1 VLGER
6 KVVAVLYSDLR
17 GFGALSETGRA
28 VDVLERLNDYFDR
41 MVAAI
46 TSYGGTIDKFIGDGV
61 VAVFGGVISL
71 ANPAEAALDAAL
83 AMRAKLQTLNHER
96 LEAGLAPLD
105 CGIGITF
112 GEVLYGSVGSTGRKE
127 ITVLGDVV
135 VAATQLEATTAEL
148 RTPVLVSASL
158 VDALPPE
165 RRGALVSMGEVKLRG
180 RKQPMLV
187 YAADTLD
194 GG

>member
-1 VLGER
+1 MCIR
-6 KVVAVLYSDLR
+6 DS
-17 GFGALSETGRA
+17 SETGHA

-61 VAVFGGVISL
+61 LAVFGGVISL

-83 AMRAKLQTLNHER
+83 AMRAKLQSLNDQR

-112 GEVLYGSVGSTGRKE
+112 GEV
-127 ITVLGDVV
+127 
-135 VAATQLEATTAEL
+135 
-148 RTPVLVSASL
+148 PVSYTHLT
-158 VDALPPE
+158 LPT
-165 RRGALVSMGEVKLRG
+165 S
-180 RKQPMLV
+180 
-187 YAADTLD
+187 
-194 GG
+194 

>member
-1 VLGER
+1 
-6 KVVAVLYSDLR
+6 
-17 GFGALSETGRA
+17 
-28 VDVLERLNDYFDR
+28 

-61 VAVFGGVISL
+61 LAVFGGVISL

-83 AMRAKLQTLNHER
+83 AMRAKLQSLNDQR

-112 GEVLYGSVGSTGRKE
+112 GEVLHGSVGSTGRKD

-165 RRGALVSMGEVKLRG
+165 RRHALAPLGEVKLSG

-187 YAADTLD
+187 YAVDILD